1 MRRRAFMA
9 VLAIAVWFCCSWQ
22 ARADGIV
29 YTITDSGIW
38 RVSLDGTLIVN
49 ESPDTTTPV
58 TVTVT
63 VVADTADVVCNANG
77 NCAVTG
83 STGTVSV
90 SGLGTYTMSEPVYM
104 LNNQQS
110 YITFISEAPRGDLSI
125 LTGGALGAY
134 DLKSA
139 IGPLDGTAD
148 FAGTFQTTEGSLEF
162 TDQIIQSSP
171 GTFTAVE
178 TPEPCTLLLTG
189 VGFVGL
195 VMIRRRRL
203 V

>member
-29 YTITDSGIW
+29 YTITDAGVY
-38 RVSLDGTLIVN
+38 RVFLNGTLIVD
-49 ESPDTTTPV
+49 ESPNTTTPL
-58 TVTVT
+58 TLTVT
-63 VVADTADVVCNANG
+63 VVADTADVFCNASG
-77 NCAVTG
+77 FCGVTG
-83 STGTVSV
+83 DAGTVSV
-90 SGLGTYTMSEPVYM
+90 SGLGTYTMSETASAAYDLSTYTM
-104 LNNQQS
+104 AL
-110 YITFISEAPRGDLSI
+110 SESTNGDLLFQSF
-125 LTGGALGAY
+125 GALGAY

-139 IGPLDGTAD
+139 TGPLDGNPII
-148 FAGTFQTTEGSLEF
+148 FGISFQTTEGGLQF
-162 TDQIIQSSP
+162 AGQDGAL

-189 VGFVGL
+189 VGLVGL